1 MTEITE
7 LPTYEWPQVLLDA
20 VRGEVELPAKAG
32 DQMAGNPIRKE
43 LKGFEFCFLLTL
55 LT

>member
-1 MTEITE
+1 MNPNRRQMTEITE

-32 DQMAGNPIRKE
+32 GSNGREPD
-43 LKGFEFCFLLTL
+43 
-55 LT
+55 